1 MFENQD
7 ELENSGI
14 APEYLISW
22 KLLNENRIM
31 SLSHGEVKEAE
42 TLNYRSLKPVLNGI
56 LGENIFGP
64 VNSFECR
71 CGKYKEKR
79 YRGVICERCGV
90 TIEDSSVRR
99 EWFGHIDLG
108 CKVIWPM
115 FLKGN
120 PSVLAL
126 VLDISQPLLMQIV
139 YGDYVV
145 DVEHYWSVGDD
156 KSKAVLQPKDIKGYK
171 DSFIAGIDAIDTVLS
186 DMDLEEEIRDLEYV
200 VQEEEGYLSIA
211 DRHRLEVL
219 KSFVEQGID
228 PRDMLTSKILV
239 LPAALRP
246 VMPYQG
252 KILCSDIN
260 HNYLSIINRKK
271 RLERFVEMQTPELL
285 LRFQKRLIQQ
295 AVNNLF
301 DNSFYSDEENKETG
315 TLWGIVK
322 KETKK
327 YLDYSGVSTVI
338 PNGNISIETI
348 ALPEGILFELYK
360 PFLISELVDIGRYHN
375 VVSARKAVENRSA
388 EATEG
393 LVSLIDGKYILVE
406 NEKNLCFV
414 GLKVVISPDPLAYLH
429 PYTYNYM
436 GLKMDE
442 ADSVKIYVPLS
453 DNACEEVK
461 EKLGLV
467 NNLVS
472 SYTGRLQLVPD
483 NVSVENIVNASHI
496 CDAEQ
501 PVYCISRGE
510 AFLKEDQGLIDKQS
524 KVWIRTNT
532 GNGFVYDEE
541 TSVGRILL
549 NECLPQDLGRISR
562 KSLRNKYLLEF
573 NCEFTKESFL
583 QLLEEVY
590 DKKGGKDYIG
600 TLDALYKRFSAL
612 YLTSEPCYTTDSVS
626 KKHKPRANSMVNEYQ
641 AAFANIKIADI
652 DNEDYNRVHLDFK
665 NGKLHPFVYA
675 LLLNKVL
682 VSDAYVDGE
691 LRYKEGTV
699 LTHGVLDDLDDN
711 LQSLEIYKL
720 VLKDNCISVRGYG
733 NRPIKSGLQSF
744 QAFRETL
751 GALSELGEARNFIS
765 ILYGREPI
773 MLTDMFMEC
782 FHQVEIPSQF
792 KRSFMGLMKE
802 EQYLYLDELKKVKR
816 DDQYFIKAF
825 ACYVILLGA
834 HIQIDFRHI
843 ELWISLFEQ
852 IEEHS
857 TKSPFNINS
866 NYSLETLAEM
876 AVCGGVQS
884 SRERILTTRY
894 GMLNFESSHE
904 NVSRHDSVFNMDKSD
919 EDDVFDMEDDDLLEV
934 DDEIDFDIWDEE

>member
-1 MFENQD
+1 MVENQD

-22 KLLNENRIM
+22 KLINENRIM

-42 TLNYRSLKPVLNGI
+42 TLNYRSLKPVLDGI

-64 VNSFECR
+64 VKSFECR

-79 YRGVICERCGV
+79 YRGVVCDRCGV

-145 DVEHYWSVGDD
+145 DVERYWSVGDD
-156 KSKAVLQPKDIKGYK
+156 KSRAVLQPKDIEGNKN
-171 DSFIAGIDAIDTVLS
+171 SFIAGIDAIDIVLA
-186 DMDLEEEIRDLEYV
+186 DMDLEEEIRNLEFV

-219 KSFVEQGID
+219 KSFVEQGIN
-228 PRDMLTSKILV
+228 PREMLTSKILV

-246 VMPYQG
+246 VMLYQG
-252 KILCSDIN
+252 RILCSDIN

-271 RLERFVEMQTPELL
+271 RLERFAEIQMPELL

-322 KETKK
+322 RETKR

-338 PNGNISIETI
+338 PNGNISIEAI

-360 PFLISELVDIGRYHN
+360 PFLISELVCTGRYHN
-375 VVSARKAVENRSA
+375 VVSARKAVENRSS
-388 EATEG
+388 EAFEV
-393 LVSLIDGKYILVE
+393 LVSLIDGKNILVE

-414 GLKVVISPDPLAYLH
+414 GLKVAISPDPLAYLH

-436 GLKMDE
+436 GLKTDD
-442 ADSVKIYVPLS
+442 ADSVKIFIPLS

-472 SYTGRLQLVPD
+472 PYTGRLQLIPD
-483 NVSVENIVNASHI
+483 NITIENIVKASRI
-496 CDAEQ
+496 CDEEP

-510 AFLKEDQGLIDKQS
+510 AFLKEDQGFINKQS
-524 KVWIRTNT
+524 KVWIRANT
-532 GNGFVYDEE
+532 GNGFVYEEE

-549 NECLPQDLGRISR
+549 NECLPQDLGRINR

-573 NCEFTKESFL
+573 NCEFSKESFL
-583 QLLEEVY
+583 QLLEELY
-590 DKKGGKDYIG
+590 DKRGGKDYIG
-600 TLDALYKRFSAL
+600 TIDALYKRFSAL
-612 YLTSEPCYTTDSVS
+612 YITSGSCDTSDNVS
-626 KKHKPRANSMVNEYQ
+626 KEYKPHTNSMANEYQ
-641 AAFANIKIADI
+641 AAFANIKIVDV
-652 DNEDYNRVHLDFK
+652 DYEDYNRVHLDFK
-665 NGKLHPFVYA
+665 NGKLNPFVYA

-682 VSDAYVDGE
+682 ISDAYVEGE
-691 LRYKEGTV
+691 LRYKAGTV
-699 LTHGVLDDLDDN
+699 LTRAILDDLDDN
-711 LQSLEIYKL
+711 LQSLEIYRL
-720 VLKDNCISVRGYG
+720 VIIDNCISARGYG

-744 QAFRETL
+744 QAFKETL
-751 GALSELGEARNFIS
+751 EALSELGEARNFIS
-765 ILYGREPI
+765 ILHGREPI
-773 MLTDMFMEC
+773 LLTDMFMEC

-792 KRSFMGLMKE
+792 KRSFTWLMKE
-802 EQYLYLDELKKVKR
+802 ERYLYLDELKKVKR

-834 HIQIDFRHI
+834 CIQIDFRHI

-866 NYSLETLAEM
+866 NYSLGTLAEM

-894 GMLNFESSHE
+894 GMLNFKPSHE
-904 NVSRHDSVFNMDKSD
+904 YVSRQNVVFNTDNSD
-919 EDDVFDMEDDDLLEV
+919 QFDMEEDDLLEI
-934 DDEIDFDIWDEE
+934 DEEIDFDIWDEH

>member
-7 ELENSGI
+7 ELDNSGI
-14 APEYLISW
+14 ASEYLISW

-64 VNSFECR
+64 VNSFECS
-71 CGKYKEKR
+71 CGKYKGKR
-79 YRGVICERCGV
+79 YRGVICDRCGV

-145 DVEHYWSVGDD
+145 DVERYWNAGGD
-156 KSKAVLQPKDIKGYK
+156 KSKAVLQPQDIRGHKGSY
-171 DSFIAGIDAIDTVLS
+171 IAGIDAIDIVIA
-186 DMDLEEEIRDLEYV
+186 DMDLEEEIRDLEYAIR
-200 VQEEEGYLSIA
+200 EEEGYLSIA

-246 VMPYQG
+246 IILYQG
-252 KILCSDIN
+252 KLLSSDLN
-260 HNYLSIINRKK
+260 HKYLNIINQKK
-271 RLERFVEMQTPELL
+271 RLERLSEVNAPELSVC
-285 LRFQKRLIQQ
+285 FQKRLVQQ
-295 AVNNLF
+295 SVNNLF
-301 DNSFYSDEENKETG
+301 DSSFYSEEENKEIG
-315 TLWGIVK
+315 TLWGMVK
-322 KETKK
+322 KETKR
-327 YLDYSGVSTVI
+327 YLDYSGVVTVI
-338 PNGNISIETI
+338 PNGNISIERI
-348 ALPEGILFELYK
+348 ALPERILLELYK
-360 PFLISELVDIGRYHN
+360 PFLISELVGIGRYHN
-375 VVSARKAVENRSA
+375 AVAARKAIEKRSSEVIEELTA
-388 EATEG
+388 
-393 LVSLIDGKYILVE
+393 LIEEEYILVE

-414 GLKVVISPDPLAYLH
+414 GLKVAISPDLLSYIH

-436 GLKMDE
+436 GLNMDD
-442 ADSVKIYVPLS
+442 ADSLKIYIPLS
-453 DNACEEVK
+453 NNACEEVK

-472 SYTGRLQLVPD
+472 SYTGRLQLIPD
-483 NVSVENIVNASHI
+483 NISIDNIIKASHI
-496 CDAEQ
+496 CDEDK

-510 AFLKEDQGLIDKQS
+510 ALLKEDQGLISKQS

-532 GNGFVYDEE
+532 RNGFVYDEE

-549 NECLPQDLGRISR
+549 NECLPQDLGRINR

-573 NCEFTKESFL
+573 NCEFSRDSFL
-583 QLLEEVY
+583 QLLEEIY
-590 DKKGGKDYIG
+590 DKKGGRDYISS
-600 TLDALYKRFSAL
+600 LDALYKGFSTM
-612 YLTSEPCYTTDSVS
+612 YITSESHDITDNIRI
-626 KKHKPRANSMVNEYQ
+626 KHKPRTNSMVNEYQ
-641 AAFANIKIADI
+641 TAFANIKIADTG
-652 DNEDYNRVHLDFK
+652 DKDYYRVYLDFK
-665 NGKLHPFVYA
+665 NGKLHQFEYT

-682 VSDAYVDGE
+682 VSDVYVDGE
-691 LRYKEGTV
+691 LKYKEGTV
-699 LTHGVLDDLDDN
+699 LTQRVLDELDDN
-711 LQSLEIYKL
+711 LQYVEIYKL
-720 VLKDNCISVRGYG
+720 ALKDNCISARGYG

-744 QAFRETL
+744 RAFSETL
-751 GALSELGEARNFIS
+751 GVLSELGEARNFIS

-773 MLTDMFMEC
+773 LLTDMFMEC

-792 KRSFMGLMKE
+792 KRTLTGLIKE
-802 EQYLYLDELKKVKR
+802 DRYLYLDELKKVKR
-816 DDQYFIKAF
+816 DDQYLIKAF
-825 ACYVILLGA
+825 ACYLILIGA

-843 ELWISLFEQ
+843 ELWISLFER
-852 IEEHS
+852 IKEHR

-884 SRERILTTRY
+884 SRERILTTKY
-894 GMLNFESSHE
+894 GMLNFAPFRGRVRRPESL
-904 NVSRHDSVFNMDKSD
+904 FNKDEFD
-919 EDDVFDMEDDDLLEV
+919 EDEIVDIEDDDIVEV
-934 DDEIDFDIWDEE
+934 EDEIDFDIWGKE